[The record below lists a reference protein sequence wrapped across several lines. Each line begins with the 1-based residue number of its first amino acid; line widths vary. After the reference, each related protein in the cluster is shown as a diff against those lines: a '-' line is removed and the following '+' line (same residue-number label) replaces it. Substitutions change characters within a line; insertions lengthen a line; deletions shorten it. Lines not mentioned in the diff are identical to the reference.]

1 MNFSTPEERR
11 KLESLDARALAS
23 HQLRRFEKLLEAI
36 LPHNAFYAAK
46 LSGISRPIRSLDA
59 FAGLPFSYK
68 EELIGAGHGHDLAKN
83 RTWPL
88 ERYARFHQTSGTHG
102 RPMVVVDTAEDW
114 QWWIGCWQYVLDAAE
129 VAAGDRALMAF
140 SFGPFIGFWSA
151 YDALAQRGCLVV
163 PTGGVN
169 TLGRLELARAS
180 KATVVCCTPSYALH
194 LAEIGAKHK
203 LDVGS
208 LGVRRLIL
216 AGEPGGSVPAVRSQI
231 ESLWKAKVLDHC
243 GATEVGPWGFGDL
256 TGDFVRVIES
266 EFIAEFLSVATGTSA
281 AEGELSELV
290 ITSLGRAGSP
300 VIRYR
305 TGDLVRPTWRSEKV
319 SGTVSPTAGQP
330 RGKDNETVPDAFS
343 ENRFVRL
350 EGGVI
355 GRTDDML
362 IVRGVNV
369 FPSSIE
375 QIVRSFPEVVEFRA
389 TIDRDSQLDRLTIEI
404 EDRLEQPE
412 RVARELQLRLGLSVE
427 VRSAPLGSLPRF
439 EGKGKRFVDRRKKNE

>member
-1 MNFSTPEERR
+1 MNFTTAEERR

-23 HQLRRFEKLLEAI
+23 HQLRRFDKLLDTI
-36 LPHNAFYAAK
+36 LPHNEFYAAK
-46 LSGISRPIRSLDA
+46 LSGVTRPIRSLDA
-59 FAGLPFSYK
+59 FAALPFTFK
-68 EELIGAGHGHDLAKN
+68 EELLSHPHGHDLAKN
-83 RTWPL
+83 HTWPI
-88 ERYARFHQTSGTHG
+88 EKYARFHQTSGTHG
-102 RPMVVVDTAEDW
+102 RPMIVLDTADDW
-114 QWWIGCWQYVLDAAE
+114 AWWLECWQYVLDSAE
-129 VAAGDRALMAF
+129 VNAGDRALMAF

-151 YDALAQRGCLVV
+151 YDALAERGCLVV

-216 AGEPGGSVPAVRSQI
+216 AGEPGGSVPAVRSRI
-231 ESLWKAKVLDHC
+231 EALWRAKVVDHC
-243 GATEVGPWGFGDL
+243 GATEVGAWGFGDL
-256 TGDFVRVIES
+256 GGNFVRVIES
-266 EFIAEFLSVATGTSA
+266 EFIAEFLSVSTGTSA
-281 AEGELSELV
+281 AEGELAELV

-305 TGDLVRPTWRSEKV
+305 TGDLVRPTWRSDGD
-319 SGTVSPTAGQP
+319 GTS
-330 RGKDNETVPDAFS
+330 
-343 ENRFVRL
+343 RFVRL
-350 EGGVI
+350 DGGVL

-389 TIDRDSQLDRLTIEI
+389 IIDRDSQLDRLTIEI
-404 EDRLEQPE
+404 EDRLDEPE

-427 VRSAPLGSLPRF
+427 VRTVPLGSLPRY
-439 EGKGKRFVDRRKKNE
+439 EGKGKRFTDRRRKSE

>member
-1 MNFSTPEERR
+1 MNFSTAEERR

-23 HQLRRFEKLLEAI
+23 HQFRRLEKLLDAI
-36 LPHNAFYAAK
+36 LPENGFYAGK
-46 LSGISRPIRSLDA
+46 LAGISRPIRSLDA
-59 FAGLPFSYK
+59 LADLPFTFK
-68 EELIGAGHGHDLAKN
+68 EELLGHSHGHDLAKN

-88 ERYARFHQTSGTHG
+88 ERYTRFHQTSGTHG
-102 RPMVVVDTAEDW
+102 RPMIVVDTADDW
-114 QWWIGCWQYVLDAAE
+114 QWWLECWQYVLDAAE
-129 VAAGDRALMAF
+129 VQAGDRALMAF

-151 YDALAQRGCLVV
+151 YDALAERGCLVV

-216 AGEPGGSVPAVRSQI
+216 AGEPGGSVPAVRGQI
-231 ESLWKAKVLDHC
+231 ESLWRAKVIDHC

-256 TGDFVRVIES
+256 GGHFVRVIES

-305 TGDLVRPTWRSEKV
+305 TGDLVRPTWRSD
-319 SGTVSPTAGQP
+319 G
-330 RGKDNETVPDAFS
+330 DAA
-343 ENRFVRL
+343 NRFVRL
-350 EGGVI
+350 EGGVL

-389 TIDRDSQLDRLTIEI
+389 TVDRDSQLDRMTIEI

-412 RVARELQLRLGLSVE
+412 RVARDLQLRLGLSVE
-427 VRSAPLGSLPRF
+427 VKAVPLGSLPRY
-439 EGKGKRFVDRRKKNE
+439 EGKGKRFIDKRRKT

>member
-1 MNFSTPEERR
+1 MSFTTAEERR
-11 KLESLDARALAS
+11 KLESLDGRALAS
-23 HQLRRFEKLLEAI
+23 HQLRRFEKLLDRI
-36 LPHNAFYAAK
+36 LPQNEFYAAK
-46 LSGISRPIRSLDA
+46 LSGITRPIRSLDA
-59 FAGLPFSYK
+59 FAELPFTFK
-68 EELIGAGHGHDLAKN
+68 EELLGHPHGHDLAKN

-88 ERYARFHQTSGTHG
+88 EPYTRFHQTSGTHG
-102 RPMVVVDTAEDW
+102 RPMIVLDTVEDW
-114 QWWIGCWQYVLDAAE
+114 QWWLECWQYVLDAAE
-129 VAAGDRALMAF
+129 VAAGDRAMMAF

-151 YDALAQRGCLVV
+151 YDALSQRGCLVV

-216 AGEPGGSVPAVRSQI
+216 SGEPGGSVPAVRSQI
-231 ESLWKAKVLDHC
+231 ESIWRAKVLDHC

-256 TGDFVRVIES
+256 VGNFVRVIES
-266 EFIAEFLSVATGTSA
+266 EFIAEFLSVATGTAA

-300 VIRYR
+300 IIRYR
-305 TGDLVRPTWRSEKV
+305 TGDLVRPTWRSEGD
-319 SGTVSPTAGQP
+319 GTS
-330 RGKDNETVPDAFS
+330 
-343 ENRFVRL
+343 RFVRL

-389 TIDRDSQLDRLTIEI
+389 IVDRQSQLDRMTIEI

-412 RVARELQLRLGLSVE
+412 RVARELQLRLGLGVE
-427 VRSAPLGSLPRF
+427 VRTVPLGSLPRY
-439 EGKGKRFVDRRKKNE
+439 EGKGKRFADKRRKGE

>member
-1 MNFSTPEERR
+1 MNFTTAEERR

-23 HQLRRFEKLLEAI
+23 HQLRRFDKLLDMI
-36 LPHNAFYAAK
+36 LPQNEFYAAK
-46 LSGISRPIRSLDA
+46 LSGITRPIRSLDA
-59 FAGLPFSYK
+59 FAALPFTFK
-68 EELIGAGHGHDLAKN
+68 EELLSHPHGHDLAKN

-88 ERYARFHQTSGTHG
+88 EKYARFHQTSGTHG
-102 RPMVVVDTAEDW
+102 RPMIVLDTADDW
-114 QWWIGCWQYVLDAAE
+114 LWWVECWQYVLDAAE
-129 VAAGDRALMAF
+129 VAPSDRALMAF

-151 YDALAQRGCLVV
+151 YDALAERGCLVV

-180 KATVVCCTPSYALH
+180 KATAVCCTPSYALH
-194 LAEIGAKHK
+194 MAEIGAKHK

-216 AGEPGGSVPAVRSQI
+216 AGEPGGSVPAVRSRI
-231 ESLWKAKVLDHC
+231 ESLWRAKVVDHC
-243 GATEVGPWGFGDL
+243 GATEVGAWGFGDL
-256 TGDFVRVIES
+256 GGNFVSVIES
-266 EFIAEFLSVATGTSA
+266 EFIAEFLSVATGTAA
-281 AEGELSELV
+281 AEGELAELV

-305 TGDLVRPTWRSEKV
+305 TGDLVRPTWRSDGEGA
-319 SGTVSPTAGQP
+319 S
-330 RGKDNETVPDAFS
+330 
-343 ENRFVRL
+343 RFVRL
-350 EGGVI
+350 EGGVL

-389 TIDRDSQLDRLTIEI
+389 IIDRDLQLDRMTIEI
-404 EDRLEQPE
+404 EDRLDEPE

-427 VRSAPLGSLPRF
+427 VRTVPLGSLPRY
-439 EGKGKRFVDRRKKNE
+439 EGKGKRFTDRWRKSE